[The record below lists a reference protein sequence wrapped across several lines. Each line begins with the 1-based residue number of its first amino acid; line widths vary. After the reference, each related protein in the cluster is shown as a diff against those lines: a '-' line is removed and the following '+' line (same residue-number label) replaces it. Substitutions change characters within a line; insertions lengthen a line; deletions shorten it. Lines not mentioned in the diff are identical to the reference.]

1 MRQAVLTCLALTLL
15 IISSMVGAGDRPPPI
30 IDMHLH
36 ALPLGGPDAETPM
49 CVGPDR
55 LPRWDQ
61 QSPYGAHMAQFFA
74 NREDC
79 IVKLQPAASQEA
91 LMTESLAVLE
101 RRNIYAVTSGPLPLV
116 EAWRA
121 AAPERVIPALALAL
135 QMMGPP
141 PTPDEIRALH
151 DESRI
156 AVLGEI
162 LTQYEGI
169 APDDERLAP
178 YWALAEELAMPVA
191 IHVGTGPPGAPY
203 LDTPGYR
210 GRLHSALT
218 MEEVL
223 VRHPRLRV
231 YLMHAGFP
239 MLDDLLTLMYAHPQ
253 VHVDVGAIS
262 FGAPRAMFYRY
273 LEAIFEAGL
282 GERVMFGSDQMIW
295 PGLIEQAIRSI
306 EDAPFLSEVQKRDV
320 LYYNA
325 ARFLRLSE
333 VDIDRHYGR
342 ALP

>member
-1 MRQAVLTCLALTLL
+1 MRRFQLLCLCFTLL
-15 IISSMVGAGDRPPPI
+15 LGPFALASQPAKPI

-49 CVGPDR
+49 CVGPER

-61 QSPYGAHMAQFFA
+61 RESYGAHMAHFFA
-74 NREDC
+74 TREDC
-79 IVKLQPAASQEA
+79 LVKLPPAASQQA
-91 LMTESLAVLE
+91 LMDDSLAVLE

-116 EAWRA
+116 DAWHA
-121 AAPERVIPALALAL
+121 AAPERVLPALALAL
-135 QMMGPP
+135 EMMGPP
-141 PTPDEIRALH
+141 PSPEEIQALY
-151 DESRI
+151 EAGRI

-178 YWALAEELAMPVA
+178 YWALAEELDLPVA
-191 IHVGTGPPGAPY
+191 IHVGTGPPGAAY
-203 LDTPGYR
+203 LETPGYR

-223 VRHPRLRV
+223 VKHPRLRV

-253 VHVDVGAIS
+253 VHVDVGAIT
-262 FGAPRAMFYRY
+262 FGAPRAMFHRY
-273 LEAIFEAGL
+273 LEALFEAGL
-282 GERVMFGSDQMIW
+282 GDRVMFGSDQMIW

-306 EDAPFLSEVQKRDV
+306 EDAPFLSEAQKRDV

-333 VDIDRHYGR
+333 ADIARHYGR
-342 ALP
+342 VLP